1 MVSIFAGPPVR
12 DTSFHLWLPEEFSL
26 VAGNYHRAVLIDQAE
41 SQKGSAAYRQ
51 SITVLPPGGG
61 MSHEAKKRIRVSTCD
76 RP

>member
-12 DTSFHLWLPEEFSL
+12 DTSFHLWSPEEFSL
-26 VAGNYHRAVLIDQAE
+26 DAGNYHRAVLIEQAE
-41 SQKGSAAYRQ
+41 SQKGLAACRQ
-51 SITVLPPGGG
+51 FISYLPPGGG